1 MKKNKTWLLVAMA
14 FIVVLAA
21 AATLYG
27 DLSGRVGTD
36 SLVAETG
43 TDQEGAAEPVQAPDF
58 TVYDEDGNAVQLSDY
73 FGKPIVLN
81 FWASWCGPCKN
92 EMPDFDA
99 AYAQQGEDIHFLMVN
114 ATIGRGTQENAR
126 AYVEEEGYAFPV
138 LYDLDGDASETYEV
152 YGLPTTYFL
161 DAEGNL
167 IARAGGMIDAE
178 TLQQGIAM
186 IAPEET

>member
-73 FGKPIVLN
+73 FAKPIVLN

-114 ATIGRGTQENAR
+114 ATIGRETQENAR